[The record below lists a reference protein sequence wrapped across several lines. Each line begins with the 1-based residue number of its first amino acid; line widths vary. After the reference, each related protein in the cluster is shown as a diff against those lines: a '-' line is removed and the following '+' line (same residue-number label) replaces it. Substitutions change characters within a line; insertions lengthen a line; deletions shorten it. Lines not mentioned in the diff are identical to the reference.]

1 AAGFVDLEA
10 SSDLTFLGKIK
21 ANGTTRD
28 TDGGTITFGAPGN
41 MTVAGGGL
49 DASGGDRGS
58 GGFID
63 IEVVNGSLVVSA
75 PLDVRGGEGG
85 DVLFVGGTTWQPPA
99 AADINVSGTGDA
111 GSGGSIDL
119 SANGDLSIAGSAT
132 GTGAVSADPTFPD
145 GGDGADYCLT
155 SIIGSITVT
164 GQANMS
170 AASGGGGGGLDF
182 EAGLDLTISVPMATM
197 STGADGFAG
206 DVTFLAPRV
215 LTLSQSVNAQGG
227 TGIGGSIDA
236 EAGTSAD
243 VSNQLMVDSTQVA
256 GNIFLSG
263 CTVNIESNG
272 LLSSTGPVAATPGA
286 GVNMVQAGST
296 MTIPGTVKARAQ
308 NSLTYRHPPAPVTTG
323 ATITPPPT
331 TQQDSNTPC
340 CVDCPVTTT
349 TTTTLPTTTTT
360 SSTSTTT
367 TGPPTTTTTSSTSTT
382 TT

>member
-1 AAGFVDLEA
+1 
-10 SSDLTFLGKIK
+10 
-21 ANGTTRD
+21 
-28 TDGGTITFGAPGN
+28 
-41 MTVAGGGL
+41 
-49 DASGGDRGS
+49 
-58 GGFID
+58 
-63 IEVVNGSLVVSA
+63 
-75 PLDVRGGEGG
+75 
-85 DVLFVGGTTWQPPA
+85 
-99 AADINVSGTGDA
+99 
-111 GSGGSIDL
+111 
-119 SANGDLSIAGSAT
+119 

-170 AASGGGGGGLDF
+170 AASGGGGGALDF

-215 LTLSQSVNAQGG
+215 LTLSQAVNAQGG
-227 TGIGGSIDA
+227 TGAGGSIDA

-263 CTVNIESNG
+263 CTVNIESSG
-272 LLSSTGPVAATPGA
+272 LLSSTGPVAGTPGA

-296 MTIPGTVKARAQ
+296 MTIAGTLKAGDQ
-308 NSLTYRHPPAPVTTG
+308 NILAYRQPPAPVTTG

-331 TQQDSNTPC
+331 IQQDSNTPC

-349 TTTTLPTTTTT
+349 TSTTTSSTSTTTTGPPTTTTT

-382 TT
+382 TTVHPTTTTSSTSTSTTTSTVQTTTTSSTT

>member
-1 AAGFVDLEA
+1 GGGEAAWL
-10 SSDLTFLGKIK
+10 
-21 ANGTTRD
+21 
-28 TDGGTITFGAPGN
+28 GGTGC
-41 MTVAGGGL
+41 
-49 DASGGDRGS
+49 R
-58 GGFID
+58 
-63 IEVVNGSLVVSA
+63 
-75 PLDVRGGEGG
+75 
-85 DVLFVGGTTWQPPA
+85 PPA

-263 CTVNIESNG
+263 CTGNSESNG
-272 LLSSTGPVAATPGA
+272 LLSSTGPVAGTPGA

-296 MTIPGTVKARAQ
+296 MTIAGTLKAGDQ
-308 NSLTYRHPPAPVTTG
+308 NILTYRQPPAPLTTG

-331 TQQDSNTPC
+331 IQQDSNIPC
-340 CVDCPVTTT
+340 CVDCPLTTT
-349 TTTTLPTTTTT
+349 APTPTTLPATTPTNATTNTTATHANTTTHDRH
-360 SSTSTTT
+360 
-367 TGPPTTTTTSSTSTT
+367 
-382 TT
+382 